1 MTAQEQDATARS
13 NDEFPNMERTV
24 MPRTTSLPSPRA
36 ARRNRHDWMT
46 AISRYGTLSTLVLL
60 VAVFGVARPDVF
72 ATRLN
77 FLHILN
83 QSAILLAV
91 SSGLTV
97 CLVVGLF
104 DLSIA
109 AVATAGNYFV
119 VAILVTQGGDADV
132 WPAILLVLAVCGLIG
147 AASGW
152 IVSYL
157 GVPAFVGTLAVG
169 SILSG
174 IVIGVSQS
182 RTIVGGIPDAFLALG
197 QEHTFGIPNPV
208 LIVAVVLGFLWVLLE
223 HTQTGRNLYAIGG
236 NREAARLSGISVRR
250 YALLALAI
258 SAICAGLGGM
268 ISAANLGAGRPTG
281 VGDAYLL
288 NAFAAAFIGAST
300 LRPGQFHIFGTV
312 VGVLI
317 IAVIGNGLSML
328 GVPTYWQY
336 IVQGALL
343 ILAMVTAGVVSRKS

>member
-1 MTAQEQDATARS
+1 MTAQEQDATARP
-13 NDEFPNMERTV
+13 NDH
-24 MPRTTSLPSPRA
+24 PSATQAGPRA
-36 ARRNRHDWMT
+36 APLPSQRTARLNRAAWMT
-46 AISRYGTLSTLVLL
+46 AISRYGTLSTLAGLML
-60 VAVFGVARPDVF
+60 VFSAARPDVF
-72 ATRLN
+72 ATQLN

-91 SSGLTV
+91 ASGLTV

-119 VAILVTQGGDADV
+119 VALLVARGGDAAV
-132 WPAILLVLAVCGLIG
+132 WPAILLVLATCGLVG
-147 AASGW
+147 VASGG

-174 IVIGVSQS
+174 VVIGASQS

-208 LIVAVVLGFLWVLLE
+208 LIVAVVLCVLWVLLE

-236 NREAARLSGISVRR
+236 NREAAKLSGIPVRR

-258 SAICAGLGGM
+258 SAVCAGLGGM

-281 VGDAYLL
+281 VGEAYLL

-317 IAVIGNGLSML
+317 IAVIANGLSML

-336 IVQGALL
+336 IVQGVLL
-343 ILAMVTAGVVSRKS
+343 ILAMIAAGVVSQRS